1 MSSVITD
8 PAVIRFIETVSNGAD
23 TVADSIAGIVVRL
36 LGRVTSLE
44 RKLETQ
50 DSKIAR
56 IDKLARQPKLPRNPP
71 PVRLETG
78 VDVYGDPVRHE
89 IKIRRP
95 RGRPKGSRD
104 RYQRQTRQ
112 LGVMDPPPA
121 RHIVDPDWDR
131 C

>member
-1 MSSVITD
+1 MPSSVVD
-8 PAVIRFIETVSNGAD
+8 PAVVKFIETVSNGAD

-50 DSKIAR
+50 DSKIAK
-56 IDKLARQPKLPRNPP
+56 IDKLARQQPKLPRNPP

-78 VDVYGDPVRHE
+78 IDMDGHPVRHE

-95 RGRPKGSRD
+95 RGRPKGARD
-104 RYQRQTRQ
+104 RFPRSRHN
-112 LGVMDPPPA
+112 LGAEVSSNF
-121 RHIVDPDWDR
+121 VDRDWDDLGG
-131 C
+131 